1 MTPITRTVRRVTREI
16 DTRTG
21 RPIVIELIEGG
32 RLVRVRAKGQRTA
45 YTVPYKAIWL
55 LGARLRAAEIQAE
68 KKAKKEERKRQR
80 EGR

>member
-1 MTPITRTVRRVTREI
+1 MTPINRPVRRVTREI

-21 RPIVIELIEGG
+21 RPIVIELMEGG

-45 YTVPYKAIWL
+45 YVVPYKAIWM
-55 LGARLRAAEIQAE
+55 LGAKLRAAEIQAA
-68 KKAKKEERKRQR
+68 KKAKREERRRQR